1 MAKHYRF
8 ETFSVNL
15 LRGQLLFTVDLFDKT
30 GVSAMTINLNA
41 GVTNALAASGS
52 SLTPNQ
58 SAKAM
63 FAALKSGD
71 LAGAQK
77 ALTSF
82 TAGQS
87 SGSILLNPNTIFGQL
102 SSAIKAGN
110 LSQAQALSA
119 QMMGGQALPSS
130 TGVSSQST
138 GSSSGTTSSSG
149 NSSNLSSNPQVLAS
163 NVSTQAASNLFQ
175 ALDAQ
180 DASTTSSDPMSMLFG
195 QGSNVN
201 LMA

>member
-1 MAKHYRF
+1 
-8 ETFSVNL
+8 
-15 LRGQLLFTVDLFDKT
+15 
-30 GVSAMTINLNA
+30 MTINLNA
-41 GVTNALAASGS
+41 GVTSALSASTTTS
-52 SLTPNQ
+52 TNQ

-77 ALTSF
+77 ALSAF

-87 SGSILLNPNTIFGQL
+87 SGSMLLNPNTIFGQL

-119 QMMGGQALPSS
+119 QMMGGQALPSNS
-130 TGVSSQST
+130 IGTSSAVSSN
-138 GSSSGTTSSSG
+138 SSATSSTFD
-149 NSSNLSSNPQVLAS
+149 NSSNLSSNPQVLDS
-163 NVSTQAASNLFQ
+163 NVSTQVASNLFQ

-180 DASTTSSDPMSMLFG
+180 DAQDAQNSSTDPLSMLFG

>member
-1 MAKHYRF
+1 
-8 ETFSVNL
+8 
-15 LRGQLLFTVDLFDKT
+15 
-30 GVSAMTINLNA
+30 MTINLNT
-41 GVTNALAASGS
+41 GVTNALASGS
-52 SLTPNQ
+52 TQTANQ

-82 TAGQS
+82 TAGQG
-87 SGSILLNPNTIFGQL
+87 SGSMLLNPNTIFGQL

-110 LSQAQALSA
+110 LSQAQALST
-119 QMMGGQALPSS
+119 QMMGGHALPSNMS
-130 TGVSSQST
+130 GATQST
-138 GSSSGTTSSSG
+138 ASTALTSSSSG
-149 NSSNLSSNPQVLAS
+149 NSTNLASNPQVLAS
-163 NVSTQAASNLFQ
+163 NVSTQIASNLFQ

-180 DASTTSSDPMSMLFG
+180 EANTASSDPLSMLFG

>member
-1 MAKHYRF
+1 
-8 ETFSVNL
+8 
-15 LRGQLLFTVDLFDKT
+15 
-30 GVSAMTINLNA
+30 MTINLNA
-41 GVTNALAASGS
+41 GVTNALATSGTTASA
-52 SLTPNQ
+52 NQ

-71 LAGAQK
+71 LAGAQS

-87 SGSILLNPNTIFGQL
+87 SSSILLNPNTIFGQL
-102 SSAIKAGN
+102 ASAIKAGN
-110 LSQAQALSA
+110 LSQAQSLSA

-130 TGVSSQST
+130 TTSSA
-138 GSSSGTTSSSG
+138 TSSS
-149 NSSNLSSNPQVLAS
+149 SSDASSTSNLSSNPQLLAS
-163 NVSTQAASNLFQ
+163 NVSTQVASNLFQ

-180 DASTTSSDPMSMLFG
+180 DSSDTSSDPMSMLFG
-195 QGSNVN
+195 QGTNVN

>member
-1 MAKHYRF
+1 
-8 ETFSVNL
+8 
-15 LRGQLLFTVDLFDKT
+15 
-30 GVSAMTINLNA
+30 MTINLNA

-77 ALTSF
+77 ALTAF

-87 SGSILLNPNTIFGQL
+87 SSSMLLNPNTIFGQL

-110 LSQAQALSA
+110 LSQAQSLSA
-119 QMMGGQALPSS
+119 QMMGGQALPTNVSAGTSSSS
-130 TGVSSQST
+130 TSSAS
-138 GSSSGTTSSSG
+138 TSSSG
-149 NSSNLSSNPQVLAS
+149 NSSNLSSNPQILAS
-163 NVSTQAASNLFQ
+163 NVSTQVASNLFQ

-180 DASTTSSDPMSMLFG
+180 DASTQSTDPMSMLFG
-195 QGSNVN
+195 QGGNVN